1 MRTGVAW
8 FPDVPVAVIAITHV
22 YAQALSDVPMISQSP
37 TLLRQVFS

>member
-22 YAQALSDVPMISQSP
+22 YAQVLSDVPMISAVSDAP
-37 TLLRQVFS
+37 TPGF